1 MSNPFLTRRTVLQ
14 GIAACT
20 GLTAVPGMSWSA
32 DGKVLNIR
40 SNRDIQVLDPASMI
54 GGTEIDL
61 QVACLA
67 SLAVFKPG
75 DEIAWQP
82 SDFVESIEQTD
93 PTHIKFVLRPGIM
106 WSGDNGELTAED
118 VKYSYERIANPEN
131 KFPWKDKWGSLQGV
145 KVNGKYEGVIE
156 LKQSFAPLWLT
167 TLCDGTGTIVCKAA
181 TEKVGGKFTTEFP
194 AQCGPYLMKEWLPKQ
209 HVVLVRNPQWNG
221 PKPSIEEV
229 RILFINEETTGELAF
244 EAGEVDLTDVSLAS
258 SDRYRKQLPPQTKL
272 YERPGLWWTWMGMNT
287 DHPKLSDIRVRKA
300 IQYAVDVRSILEA
313 AYGGVGPLSHGVVP
327 PGLIGHRKSGAFDK
341 QDIEKAKA
349 LLAEAGVSDLTL
361 NIKVLNQT
369 ANLTAAQ
376 IIQANL
382 ADAGITLDIT
392 PMDAGPFWNL
402 GIEEK
407 GDEWK
412 DLQLW
417 IMRFGDTPD
426 PSQMTQWYVSDQVG
440 VWNWERW
447 KNPEFDELH
456 KKGLVESDP
465 KVRDEIYLRMQQIME
480 DTGAYVW
487 ITHEPYLAIYRDT
500 IEPVILPGPR
510 PYFPWFKWV

>member
-1 MSNPFLTRRTVLQ
+1 L
-14 GIAACT
+14 
-20 GLTAVPGMSWSA
+20 
-32 DGKVLNIR
+32 
-40 SNRDIQVLDPASMI
+40 
-54 GGTEIDL
+54 
-61 QVACLA
+61 
-67 SLAVFKPG
+67 
-75 DEIAWQP
+75 
-82 SDFVESIEQTD
+82 
-93 PTHIKFVLRPGIM
+93 
-106 WSGDNGELTAED
+106 
-118 VKYSYERIANPEN
+118 
-131 KFPWKDKWGSLQGV
+131 
-145 KVNGKYEGVIE
+145 
-156 LKQSFAPLWLT
+156 
-167 TLCDGTGTIVCKAA
+167 
-181 TEKVGGKFTTEFP
+181 
-194 AQCGPYLMKEWLPKQ
+194 
-209 HVVLVRNPQWNG
+209 
-221 PKPSIEEV
+221 
-229 RILFINEETTGELAF
+229 
-244 EAGEVDLTDVSLAS
+244 
-258 SDRYRKQLPPQTKL
+258 
-272 YERPGLWWTWMGMNT
+272 WTWMGMNT

-327 PGLIGHRKSGAFDK
+327 PGLIGHRESGAFDK
-341 QDIEKAKA
+341 QDVEKAKG
-349 LLAEAGVSDLTL
+349 LLAEAGVSNLTL

-382 ADAGITLDIT
+382 ADVGITLDIT

-465 KVRDEIYLRMQQIME
+465 KVRNDIYLRMQQIME

-500 IEPVILPGPR
+500 IEPVILPGPH
-510 PYFPWFKWV
+510 PFFPWFKWV